1 MRDAEIYDWNFWGLS
16 ELQIA
21 QFLHNGILHKK
32 ARPETERAFDHSD
45 KLCNT
50 EITLLLR
57 DTFLYVY
64 QS

>member
-32 ARPETERAFDHSD
+32 ARPETERAFDHSN
-45 KLCNT
+45 L
-50 EITLLLR
+50 I
-57 DTFLYVY
+57 
-64 QS
+64 